1 MDLLYSHEAYSDI
14 IYLYCHSSY
23 FIAVKLYALSTLVT
37 KTIYEWNIIYH
48 SLHCVRLNYVNFT
61 DL

>member
-14 IYLYCHSSY
+14 IYLYCHSLY

-37 KTIYEWNIIYH
+37 KTIYE
-48 SLHCVRLNYVNFT
+48 
-61 DL
+61 